1 MANYDEFVVL
11 ANELLLES
19 GKLVTLQQFGALADD
34 PTKPWKGSEQ
44 TDVAMEYK
52 NVSAVFVPIIGK
64 DLGIVVNDKEL
75 LKRTKQVAIVAPIA
89 EGLED
94 KITKI
99 KDLSGVTWKVVWAQC
114 LRPAEQTI
122 LYYFG
127 VER

>member
-19 GKLVTLQQFGALADD
+19 GTLVTLQQFGKLADD

-44 TDVAMEYK
+44 TNIAMEYK

-64 DLGIVVNDKEL
+64 DLGIVVTDKEL

-89 EGLED
+89 EGLEN

-127 VER
+127 LER

>member
-1 MANYDEFVVL
+1 MANYDEFVTL

-19 GKLVTLQQFGALADD
+19 GTLVTLQQLGSISEE

-44 TDVAMEYK
+44 TDIAMEYK

-64 DLGIVVNDKEL
+64 DLGIVINDKEL
-75 LKRTKQVAIVAPIA
+75 LKRTKQVAICAPIA
-89 EGLED
+89 EGIED
-94 KITKI
+94 KINRV
-99 KDLSGVTWKVVWAQC
+99 KDRNDVTWKVIWAQC

-127 VER
+127 IER

>member
-1 MANYDEFVVL
+1 VANYDEFVVL
-11 ANELLLES
+11 ANELLFES
-19 GKLVTLQQFGALADD
+19 GTLVTLQQFGTLADD

-44 TDVAMEYK
+44 TDLAMEYK